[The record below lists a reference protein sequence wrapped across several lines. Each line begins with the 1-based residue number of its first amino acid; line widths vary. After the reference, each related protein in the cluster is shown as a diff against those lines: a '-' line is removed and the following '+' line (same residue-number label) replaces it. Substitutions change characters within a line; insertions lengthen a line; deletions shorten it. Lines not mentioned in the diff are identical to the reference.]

1 MVGSEDLLCALVA
14 FGRGNIQDFVARSRD
29 VTDTT
34 TYLVVERSLELT
46 RVTSYTTKDLVT
58 FEKKVPIRYQPIQ
71 VSQHGNQ
78 QGESY
83 LD

>member
-14 FGRGNIQDFVARSRD
+14 FGRRNIQDFVARSRD
-29 VTDTT
+29 VRDTT
-34 TYLVVERSLELT
+34 TYLLVEGAVELT

-71 VSQHGNQ
+71 VSQYDNQ